1 MQGPRSPS
9 PPASG
14 RRIPAAVEKIWF
26 SSLRLYRGL
35 SEKHRNALAPGTPTG
50 SRYTVW
56 IANILA
62 GTIVLFL
69 GIIIRAFNASGLIAG
84 YNTASAEEKA
94 EYDEEALTGFVGA
107 LLIAASAIL
116 LAGGLLAVAG
126 APGFVAGAS
135 WLLFLVVI
143 IGGVVYLNTGDR
155 FGNG

>member
-1 MQGPRSPS
+1 
-9 PPASG
+9 
-14 RRIPAAVEKIWF
+14 
-26 SSLRLYRGL
+26 
-35 SEKHRNALAPGTPTG
+35 
-50 SRYTVW
+50 VW

-62 GTIVLFL
+62 GTIVLVL

-135 WLLFLVVI
+135 WLLFLVII
-143 IGGVVYLNTGDR
+143 IGGVVYMNTGER

>member
-1 MQGPRSPS
+1 MP
-9 PPASG
+9 G
-14 RRIPAAVEKIWF
+14 RPIPAAAIDPAG
-26 SSLRLYRGL
+26 SPRSICCRLQ
-35 SEKHRNALAPGTPTG
+35 ENNHNTLAPGTQTG
-50 SRYTVW
+50 SWYTVW

-62 GTIVLFL
+62 GLIVLVL

-135 WLLFLVVI
+135 WLLFLVII
-143 IGGVVYLNTGDR
+143 IGGVVYMNTGER